1 MPGIAGII
9 SRLPA
14 ANCIRTVQT
23 MTAAMQH
30 EDFHTTGNFS
40 VPELGVFAGWVAQ
53 ENSFAA
59 AQVFENETKD
69 VALIFC
75 GECFAEPEV
84 KAQLRRDGHS
94 FADSGGAWLVHLYEA
109 RGDKFFEELNGLFSG
124 LLIDRRRK
132 KVFLFNDR
140 FGMERI
146 YWHETAD
153 AFYFATEAKA
163 LLRVLPELR
172 EFDADG
178 VAHFFGVGCTMG
190 WRTLFR
196 GIQLLP
202 GGSLWKF
209 ENGGCRKEKYF
220 SPANWENQPALT
232 AEEYEAQFA
241 ATFKK
246 ILPRYFESPAASVP
260 VGLALTGGFDTRMIL
275 ACRPELAVPPV
286 CYTFAGE
293 EGRTLDD
300 KIAARVAAVCGLKH
314 QLLRLQNDFFT
325 DFAAH
330 ADRTVFVSDGTFGI
344 TGAHEIYFHRAARRL
359 SPVRLTGNYGS
370 EVFRGT
376 STFKPLG
383 LSPQIFNGGFAHAV
397 AVAAGQLAIHR
408 THADTFALFKEIPWN
423 LFGSV
428 AAGRSQ
434 VTFRTPYL
442 DNALVQ
448 LAYQSP
454 AHLRRSSL
462 PASRLVKAHSKIL
475 GEIPTDRGFAGKNTG
490 LKFMGRRIFS
500 EVTFKLDYFG
510 NEGLPQKL
518 SLLNP
523 AFRFTAAT
531 LGLAGMH
538 KYLHYSQWFRKEL
551 RGYVRERLAA
561 AAARHEKYFD
571 PKFVGQ
577 MAEGHRGG
585 RENFAPEINA
595 VLTLE
600 AIERLLLKAH

>member
-14 ANCIRTVQT
+14 ANCLRTVQT

-30 EDFHTTGNFS
+30 ETFHTSGNFA
-40 VPELGVFAGWVAQ
+40 VAELGVYGGWVAH

-59 AQVFENETKD
+59 TQVFENETRD

-75 GECFAEPEV
+75 GEVFVDPEV
-84 KAQLRRDGHS
+84 KAQLRREGHQFS
-94 FADSGGAWLVHLYEA
+94 ETGGAWLVHLYEA

-124 LLIDRRRK
+124 LLIDRRQK

-146 YWHETAD
+146 YWHETAE

-190 WRTLFR
+190 WRSLFR

-209 ENGGCRKEKYF
+209 EGNGCRKEKYF
-220 SPANWENQPALT
+220 SPSSWENQPMLK
-232 AEEYEAQFA
+232 AEDYEEQFA

-246 ILPRYFESPAASVP
+246 ILPQYFAAHVP
-260 VGLALTGGFDTRMIL
+260 MGVALTGGFDTRMML
-275 ACRPELAVPPV
+275 ACRPELMVKPV
-286 CYTFAGE
+286 CYTFAGVDH
-293 EGRTLDD
+293 RTLDD
-300 KIAARVAAVCGLKH
+300 KIAARVAAACGLDH
-314 QLLRLQNDFFT
+314 QLLPLKNDFFT
-325 DFAAH
+325 DFAEH
-330 ADRTVFVSDGTFGI
+330 VDRTVFISDGTFGV
-344 TGAHEIYFHRAARRL
+344 TGAHEIYFHRAAREL
-359 SPVRLTGNYGS
+359 SPLRLTGNYGS
-370 EVFRGT
+370 EVFRGV

-383 LSPQIFNGGFAHAV
+383 LTPNLFAPGFGASV
-397 AVAAGQLAIHR
+397 EIAAGQLAIHR
-408 THADTFALFKEIPWN
+408 THAHTFALFREIPWN

-428 AAGRSQ
+428 SAGRSQ

-442 DNALVQ
+442 DNALVK

-454 AHLRRSSL
+454 AHLRKSSL
-462 PASRLVKAHSKIL
+462 PASRLVKANSQIL
-475 GEIPTDRGFAGKNTG
+475 GEIPTDRGFGGSNSG
-490 LKFMGRRIFS
+490 PKFWSRRVFA
-500 EVTFKLDYFG
+500 EGTFKLDYYS
-510 NEGLPQKL
+510 NEGLPRKL

-523 AFRFTAAT
+523 VFGYAT
-531 LGLAGMH
+531 KKLGLAGMH
-538 KYLHYSQWFRKEL
+538 KYLRYSHWFRHEL
-551 RGYVRERLAA
+551 GGYVRERLAVA
-561 AAARHEKYFD
+561 QARHEIFFNPQLLGEMAARH
-571 PKFVGQ
+571 
-577 MAEGHRGG
+577 AGG
-585 RENFAPEINA
+585 RDNFTPEINA